1 MNEIYRSYVRPMRV
15 LIVLGEDVLLNG
27 TATDDAMAAA
37 MVGAAKFAINIKTLP
52 L

>member
-1 MNEIYRSYVRPMRV
+1 MNEIYRSYARPMRV

-27 TATDDAMAAA
+27 TATDDAMVAAA
-37 MVGAAKFAINIKTLP
+37 KLSINIKTLP